1 MFYFVLSILS
11 TVTAA
16 GNIRTTKNSK
26 TKTFIESD
34 QLRNIVTATI
44 ATLGLES
51 FNADT
56 NSNYELVTMV
66 PVDCATSDLD
76 EPNCIGKRSF
86 FRECLNFENKQI
98 KKKTQK

>member
-1 MFYFVLSILS
+1 M
-11 TVTAA
+11 
-16 GNIRTTKNSK
+16 
-26 TKTFIESD
+26 
-34 QLRNIVTATI
+34 TATI

-76 EPNCIGKRSF
+76 EPNCIGTRGYIIQSTLQLRDPELGGIFQKS
-86 FRECLNFENKQI
+86 ENGSYGILSKPLQLRTFCRNI
-98 KKKTQK
+98 KNRAVC

>member
-1 MFYFVLSILS
+1 MGDQNMFYFVLSILC

-16 GNIRTTKNSK
+16 
-26 TKTFIESD
+26 ESD

-56 NSNYELVTMV
+56 HSNYELVTMV
-66 PVDCATSDLD
+66 PVDCVTTDMD
-76 EPNCIGKRSF
+76 EPNCIVAGT
-86 FRECLNFENKQI
+86 I
-98 KKKTQK
+98 KDEVETLSCEFTLFTEGDDAFIGTE

>member
-1 MFYFVLSILS
+1 M
-11 TVTAA
+11 
-16 GNIRTTKNSK
+16 SK
-26 TKTFIESD
+26 TEFGQKSKKKIFSESD

-76 EPNCIGKRSF
+76 EPNCIGTRSF
-86 FRECLNFENKQI
+86 VIFKGVPKGLKQVI
-98 KKKTQK
+98 EH